1 MLKES
6 GLSLLEMLI
15 VMAMTAALL
24 VNAAYF
30 IPHFCYR
37 FFYLYKTQ
45 QIKQVVHQTMKPLM
59 KDIRRAGFI
68 FGEHK
73 SEDIPAIIINDRR
86 DCIILRYDSIKTKGW
101 QYGDGGEGKT
111 RRLTYRFHQNN
122 VEVASGGI
130 SDDQQRWYKL
140 FDSKEIMIMAFN
152 ILDQD
157 DYAKIVVTAQLIK
170 RPDISYTFV
179 QPVKY
184 ENHEKA

>member
-1 MLKES
+1 MPKES

-15 VMAMTAALL
+15 VMAMTAVFL

-45 QIKQVVHQTMKPLM
+45 QIKRVVHQTMQPLM

-68 FGEHK
+68 FGKEK
-73 SEDIPAIIINDRR
+73 SEDTPAIIINDRR
-86 DCIILRYDSIKTKGW
+86 DCVILSYDSIKTERW
-101 QYGDGGEGKT
+101 QCGDAGEGKT
-111 RRLTYRFHQNN
+111 RRFIYRFHKNN
-122 VEVASGGI
+122 IEVASAVA

-140 FDSKEIMIMAFN
+140 FDPKDIMVMAFN
-152 ILDQD
+152 ILDHGR
-157 DYAKIVVTAQLIK
+157 YAKVAVTARLIK
-170 RPDISYTFV
+170 NSDISYTFV

-184 ENHEKA
+184 ENH